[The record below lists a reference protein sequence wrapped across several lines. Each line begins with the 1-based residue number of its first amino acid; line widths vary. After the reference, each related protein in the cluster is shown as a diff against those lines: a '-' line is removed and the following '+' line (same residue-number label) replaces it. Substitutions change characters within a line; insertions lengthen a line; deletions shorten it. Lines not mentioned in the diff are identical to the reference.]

1 MYSDVVE
8 STICMSIARASG
20 APIAS
25 AKALAVVATISP
37 IRLRPS
43 SRDVDAAD
51 ADVPRSP
58 FARARVATRV
68 VRRFVA
74 RAFARVVVVV
84 VVLIVVVL
92 IIIILV
98 AECRSFDR
106 SIDRSIDRRVRED
119 ALGRDR
125 RRRARRESA
134 TRDGARGRTTR
145 RARDAT
151 RRRRRARATRRDA
164 TRKRGGNE
172 ETVVDCIRLNSNE
185 APKDDAG
192 RVPGDGENDAD
203 DVAGRART
211 TLVLRGVPEPAEK
224 ADEAGVLALF
234 LRGVRE
240 DVVR

>member
-84 VVLIVVVL
+84 VLVVVVL
-92 IIIILV
+92 IIIIIV

-106 SIDRSIDRRVRED
+106 SIDPIDRSARPRRRSRTRQTAARATGERD
-119 ALGRDR
+119 A
-125 RRRARRESA
+125 RRRARTDDETRARRDA
-134 TRDGARGRTTR
+134 TPST

-151 RRRRRARATRRDA
+151 RRDAETR
-164 TRKRGGNE
+164 RKRGNGGGLHSIE
-172 ETVVDCIRLNSNE
+172 F
-185 APKDDAG
+185 K
-192 RVPGDGENDAD
+192 
-203 DVAGRART
+203 
-211 TLVLRGVPEPAEK
+211 RGTE
-224 ADEAGVLALF
+224 G
-234 LRGVRE
+234 
-240 DVVR
+240 

>member
-92 IIIILV
+92 IIIIIV

-106 SIDRSIDRRVRED
+106 SIDPIDRSARP
-119 ALGRDR
+119 R
-125 RRRARRESA
+125 RRSRTRQTGRARRESA

>member
-1 MYSDVVE
+1 
-8 STICMSIARASG
+8 MSIARASG

-84 VVLIVVVL
+84 VVVVIVVVVL
-92 IIIILV
+92 IIIIIV

-106 SIDRSIDRRVRED
+106 SIDPIDRSARPRRRSRTRQTAARATGERD
-119 ALGRDR
+119 A
-125 RRRARRESA
+125 RRRARTDDETRARRDA
-134 TRDGARGRTTR
+134 TPST

-151 RRRRRARATRRDA
+151 RRDAETR
-164 TRKRGGNE
+164 RKRGNGGGLHSIE
-172 ETVVDCIRLNSNE
+172 F
-185 APKDDAG
+185 K
-192 RVPGDGENDAD
+192 
-203 DVAGRART
+203 
-211 TLVLRGVPEPAEK
+211 RGTE
-224 ADEAGVLALF
+224 G
-234 LRGVRE
+234 
-240 DVVR
+240 

>member
-1 MYSDVVE
+1 VHGELASSASISGSLVAILARRRSVCARAYSRLSESQSNIPPEHLKLAASSRRRMYSDVVE

-92 IIIILV
+92 IIIIIV

-106 SIDRSIDRRVRED
+106 SIDPIDRSARPRRRSRTRQTAARATGERD
-119 ALGRDR
+119 A
-125 RRRARRESA
+125 RRRARTDDETRARRDA
-134 TRDGARGRTTR
+134 TPST

-151 RRRRRARATRRDA
+151 RRDAETR
-164 TRKRGGNE
+164 RKRGNGGGLHSIE
-172 ETVVDCIRLNSNE
+172 F
-185 APKDDAG
+185 K
-192 RVPGDGENDAD
+192 
-203 DVAGRART
+203 
-211 TLVLRGVPEPAEK
+211 RGTE
-224 ADEAGVLALF
+224 G
-234 LRGVRE
+234 
-240 DVVR
+240 

>member
-1 MYSDVVE
+1 
-8 STICMSIARASG
+8 MSIARASG

-92 IIIILV
+92 IIIIIV

-106 SIDRSIDRRVRED
+106 SIDPIDRS
-119 ALGRDR
+119 
-125 RRRARRESA
+125 AR
-134 TRDGARGRTTR
+134 
-145 RARDAT
+145 
-151 RRRRRARATRRDA
+151 
-164 TRKRGGNE
+164 
-172 ETVVDCIRLNSNE
+172 
-185 APKDDAG
+185 P
-192 RVPGDGENDAD
+192 
-203 DVAGRART
+203 
-211 TLVLRGVPEPAEK
+211 
-224 ADEAGVLALF
+224 
-234 LRGVRE
+234 
-240 DVVR
+240 

>member
-84 VVLIVVVL
+84 VVVRVVVVL
-92 IIIILV
+92 IIIIIV

-106 SIDRSIDRRVRED
+106 SIDPIDRSARPRRRSRTRQTAARATGERD
-119 ALGRDR
+119 A
-125 RRRARRESA
+125 RRRARTDDETRARRDA
-134 TRDGARGRTTR
+134 TPST

-151 RRRRRARATRRDA
+151 RRDAETR
-164 TRKRGGNE
+164 RKRGNGGGLHSIE
-172 ETVVDCIRLNSNE
+172 F
-185 APKDDAG
+185 K
-192 RVPGDGENDAD
+192 
-203 DVAGRART
+203 
-211 TLVLRGVPEPAEK
+211 RGTE
-224 ADEAGVLALF
+224 G
-234 LRGVRE
+234 
-240 DVVR
+240 